1 MDKQERANRRAKDAI
16 IALLVASEQPK
27 NEDEAVASMNE
38 WEALTYDKLLEA
50 LDYNLKH
57 NAYRNAVLE
66 NHVNRCIRE
75 ADRVKTQ
82 KQLAGAG
89 T

>member
-1 MDKQERANRRAKDAI
+1 MDRQEKATRRAKDAI
-16 IALLVASEQPK
+16 ITLLVAVEQPK
-27 NEDEAVASMNE
+27 SEEEAVAAMNE

-50 LDYNLKH
+50 LDYNLKK
-57 NAYRNAVLE
+57 NPYRHAVLE

-82 KQLAGAG
+82 KQMVGA
-89 T
+89 TP